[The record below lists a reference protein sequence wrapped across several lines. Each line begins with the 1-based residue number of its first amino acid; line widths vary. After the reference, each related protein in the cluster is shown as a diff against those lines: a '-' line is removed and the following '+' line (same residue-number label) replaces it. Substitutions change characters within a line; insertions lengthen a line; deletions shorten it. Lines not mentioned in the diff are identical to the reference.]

1 MAYQYHAFVMFVSRG
16 TDWNKRLCPTRIREN
31 VMKKGLIIAIF
42 SALLLTLSGC
52 KKEESLVGTSWV
64 YYYDSSR
71 SEGSTIRF
79 VTETVAYLTDW
90 EYEHGEYVEDVEQVN
105 YMYTAPNGV
114 FYKNG
119 GSISFTIS
127 GESLLIS
134 GVGDGGRETLIFT
147 KQ

>member
-1 MAYQYHAFVMFVSRG
+1 M
-16 TDWNKRLCPTRIREN
+16 
-31 VMKKGLIIAIF
+31 AIF
-42 SALLLTLSGC
+42 SALLLTFSGC

-64 YYYDSSR
+64 YYFDTAR

-79 VTETVAYLTDW
+79 VTETVAYLTEW

-105 YMYTAPNGV
+105 YMYSAPDGV

-119 GSISFTIS
+119 RSIKFTIT
-127 GESLLIS
+127 GNSLLVS
-134 GVGDGGRETLIFT
+134 GLGDGGETPIFT